1 MEEDLV
7 SCIIPSFNRF
17 KYLLNAI
24 ESVRNQTYQ
33 NIEIIVIND
42 GSSQQ
47 EYYDYDYSVF
57 GDKFK
62 IIHQEENSRKKMR
75 IPSPGAHGRNIGL
88 EHATGKY
95 IAFLDDD
102 DSWLP
107 EKTEKQIQIMKE
119 QNLRMSATQNYLG
132 NKPYDPNKKYRL
144 GNDEI
149 YLGTIKGYFKK
160 RNSDL
165 FDDGMPDEITMG
177 HQTIHNLLITSTII
191 MTRELIDEVG
201 KFNVHKRN
209 EDHEYWNRTL
219 EIIPSIKYIKIPL
232 AYYDNDHGDGR
243 LY

>member
-24 ESVRNQTYQ
+24 ESVRNQTYK

-102 DSWLP
+102 DVWLP
-107 EKTEKQIQIMKE
+107 KKLEIQIKLMKE
-119 QNLRMSATQNYLG
+119 KNIEMSATQHYLG
-132 NKPYDPNKKYRL
+132 NGIYDPNQKYRM

-149 YLGTIKGYFKK
+149 YLDIIKGYFKK

-165 FDDGMPDEITMG
+165 FVNGMPDEITIE
-177 HQTIHNLLITSTII
+177 HQKIHNLLSTLTIV
-191 MTRELIDEVG
+191 MTKELIDKVG
-201 KFNVHKRN
+201 KFNIHKRN
-209 EDHEYWNRTL
+209 EDHEYWNEAL
-219 EIIPSIKYIKIPL
+219 KIIPYCFYIKKPL
-232 AYYDNDHGDGR
+232 GYVDNRHGDGR